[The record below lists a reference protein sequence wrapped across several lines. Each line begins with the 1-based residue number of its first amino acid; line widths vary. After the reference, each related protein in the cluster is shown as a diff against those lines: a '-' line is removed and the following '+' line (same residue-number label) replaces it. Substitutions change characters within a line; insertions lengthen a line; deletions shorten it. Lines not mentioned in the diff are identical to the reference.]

1 MMTRDLLPLTNYFA
15 TTNKIRIDYHVGSHY
30 FVHVPLV
37 LQNVKASCDTI
48 VPLYLFEVVFK
59 SVNVLVAKVIK
70 ECATFMYIHNRNV
83 KC

>member
-15 TTNKIRIDYHVGSHY
+15 TTNKIRIDYHAGSHY

-59 SVNVLVAKVIK
+59 SVI
-70 ECATFMYIHNRNV
+70 ECLSSYSYQRMLLCT
-83 KC
+83 